1 MAKRVS
7 EYRITDE
14 NTDPY
19 LLDEVIAFFKQKGKK
34 KVYSYAKGQV
44 CFSHR
49 GCYWLVS
56 PETMK
61 YAPRH
66 RSNEKW
72 YKEHSLENIWGGINK
87 WLDYRDLKRK
97 EREEG
102 E

>member
-7 EYRITDE
+7 EYRITDK
-14 NTDPY
+14 NTDPHV
-19 LLDEVIAFFKQKGKK
+19 LEEALFFFQEKGKK
-34 KVYSYAKGQV
+34 KIYPYAKGQL

-56 PETMK
+56 PETMR

-66 RSNEKW
+66 RANEKW
-72 YKEHSLENIWGGINK
+72 YVKQSLEDIWEGING
-87 WLDYRDLKRK
+87 WLDYRDSKRK
-97 EREEG
+97 ERDEG